1 MLKISGEKK
10 AITRRAFVAGAG
22 LVLYELTLAGQ
33 VAAHGTVKP
42 KRHAKAK
49 TYPLFDEATA
59 SVTPATGYQ
68 SQISLKDSI
77 VRLVS
82 NGVID
87 REKFLALQQYNGAL
101 PPELLMAMDKPS
113 DGPIRLTRENA
124 SHYVNLLWPAGLS
137 NHLEGNKESP
147 LNGPDL
153 PNFASTGGWTL
164 GKEPN
169 GGSYFNKFPII
180 DLKPEAEVLAVRIAK
195 STYRPCCGNSTFF
208 QDCNHGS
215 ALFSVLQLGA
225 AQGLT
230 EEQLY
235 KEAVAFNSFW
245 FPSYY
250 IATALYFKTVRKMDW
265 RNVDAKTIMAADFSS
280 GGLWQQN
287 VLVPLQDHPDLFPPP
302 EGGAKCGA

>member
-1 MLKISGEKK
+1 MTMTESYDRILSRRAILSGIAATTCSLLANQRIGEAEARPSQHALEKK
-10 AITRRAFVAGAG
+10 
-22 LVLYELTLAGQ
+22 
-33 VAAHGTVKP
+33 
-42 KRHAKAK
+42 
-49 TYPLFDEATA
+49 YPLFDEATENVVPTA
-59 SVTPATGYQ
+59 GFQ
-68 SQISLKDSI
+68 SQISLHDSI

-82 NGVID
+82 NGVVD

-101 PPELLMAMDKPS
+101 PPELLKIMEKPS
-113 DGPIRLTRENA
+113 GKPVHLTGENA
-124 SHYVNLLWPAGLS
+124 NHYVNFLWPAGLS
-137 NHLEGNKESP
+137 NRLGANKESP
-147 LNGPDL
+147 LVGPDL
-153 PNFASTGGWTL
+153 PNFASTGGWNL

-169 GGSYFNKFPII
+169 GGSYFNKFSII
-180 DLKPEAEVLAVRIAK
+180 KLKPKAEALAVRVAK

-215 ALFSVLQLGA
+215 ALFAVLQLGA

-235 KEAVAFNSFW
+235 KESVAFNSFW

-250 IATALYFKTVRKMDW
+250 IATALYFKKVRKTDW
-265 RNVDAKTIMAADFSS
+265 HDVDAKTIMNSDFSS

-287 VLVPLQDHPDLFPPP
+287 VLVPLQKFPDLFPQP